1 MVAKKKYVM
10 TKNKTDFRESIK
22 WEKQFLLKDTSQENE
37 ENKSILCLYLENFKN
52 EVLSKQY
59 KNRSQKFSQCM
70 IFQEWCYCTWQRKH
84 FSHLLNTFLLADTA
98 YLKLFA
104 WPFKINL
111 ASQDA

>member
-10 TKNKTDFRESIK
+10 TKKKTDFRESIK

-37 ENKSILCLYLENFKN
+37 DNKSILCLHLENFKN

-70 IFQEWCYCTWQRKH
+70 IFQKSDVTVHDRENI
-84 FSHLLNTFLLADTA
+84 SPI
-98 YLKLFA
+98 YLTH
-104 WPFKINL
+104 
-111 ASQDA
+111 SY